1 MADPTIIGNYQILR
15 FLGEGGMGRVYVA
28 LHTVL
33 EREVVVK
40 RILPELASHA
50 EIVRRFL
57 VEARAAAKLAHRNI
71 VVVHDAATDQDGV
84 PFLALEFLKGQ
95 SLRAWL
101 DQRRATSPFT
111 SPQLVALVLAQAAN
125 ALEYAHGKGI
135 VHRDI
140 KPDNVFLV
148 RAPTELAPLLEKSRL
163 PADLSVKVLD
173 FGIAKL
179 ADEHAKDPRAG
190 TGTAMA
196 LGTPSYMPP
205 EQLTSARDVDARAD
219 VYALGAMVFEMLT
232 GSVPWGDTGFAELHG
247 RMMHEPT
254 PDPRRLNPALTKR
267 VAMVVSRALKRD
279 RADRWSTVADFAR
292 AFCAEVPAGNGLP
305 SGTEILH
312 VYAPE
317 LASPTATAP
326 PVVGPATEQQ
336 PGIASAATITPH
348 AAVVATTSA
357 TAPRSSR
364 GLVIALGAVGFVGA
378 GVLAIVLASGG
389 GGGND
394 ARTEPAASTA
404 PAIDASAPITDAG
417 VPDAV
422 LVDAEALVDASPPLV
437 DTAPIDAPKRR
448 TSRDPKPGSG
458 SSAGSGSGSGS
469 SRGIRDVLQGE

>member
-40 RILPELASHA
+40 RILPELASNA

-71 VVVHDAATDQDGV
+71 VVVHDASTDKDGV
-84 PFLALEFLKGQ
+84 PFLALEFLKGL
-95 SLRAWL
+95 SLRDWL
-101 DQRRATSPFT
+101 DQRKPFV

-125 ALEYAHGKGI
+125 ALEYAHGHGI

-148 RAPTELAPLLEKSRL
+148 RAPAELAPLLEKSRL

-179 ADEHAKDPRAG
+179 ADDRANDPRAG

-232 GSVPWGDTGFAELHG
+232 GSVPWGATGFAELHG

-254 PDPRRLNPALTKR
+254 PDPRQLNPGLSKR
-267 VAMVVSRALKRD
+267 VAHVVTRALKRD

-348 AAVVATTSA
+348 AAVVASTSA

-364 GLVIALGAVGFVGA
+364 GLVIALGAAGVVGA
-378 GVLAIVLASGG
+378 GVLAIVLTSGG
-389 GGGND
+389 GSD
-394 ARTEPAASTA
+394 AGTEAATTTPTIDASA
-404 PAIDASAPITDAG
+404 PAIDAG
-417 VPDAV
+417 V
-422 LVDAEALVDASPPLV
+422 VDASPVDTAPLV
-437 DTAPIDAPKRR
+437 DAAPPLIDAAPIDAPKRR
-448 TSRDPKPGSG
+448 STREPKPTNGSG
-458 SSAGSGSGSGS
+458 SAAGTGSGS
-469 SRGIRDVLQGE
+469 SRGIRDVLKEGE

>member
-40 RILPELASHA
+40 RILPELASHP

-71 VVVHDAATDQDGV
+71 VVVHDASTDQDGV
-84 PFLALEFLKGQ
+84 PFLALEFLKGL
-95 SLRAWL
+95 SLRDWL
-101 DQRRATSPFT
+101 DQHKPFV

-125 ALEYAHGKGI
+125 ALEYAHGHGI

-148 RAPTELAPLLEKSRL
+148 RAPAELAPLLEKSRL

-205 EQLTSARDVDARAD
+205 EQLTSARDVDRRAD

-232 GSVPWGDTGFAELHG
+232 GSVPWGATGFAELHG
-247 RMMHEPT
+247 RMTHEPT
-254 PDPRRLNPALTKR
+254 PDPRRLNPALSKR
-267 VAMVVSRALKRD
+267 VAHVVSRALKRD
-279 RADRWSTVADFAR
+279 RDDRWPTAADLAR

-305 SGTEILH
+305 SGIEILH

-317 LASPTATAP
+317 LTSPTAIAP

-348 AAVVATTSA
+348 AAVVANTA
-357 TAPRSSR
+357 APRSSR
-364 GLVIALGAVGFVGA
+364 GLVIALGAAGIVGA

-389 GGGND
+389 GSEAG
-394 ARTEPAASTA
+394 TEPAITAPTIDASA
-404 PAIDASAPITDAG
+404 PAIDAG
-417 VPDAV
+417 V
-422 LVDAEALVDASPPLV
+422 VDASPVDTAPLV
-437 DTAPIDAPKRR
+437 DAAPPLIDAAPIDAPKRR
-448 TSRDPKPGSG
+448 STRDPKPTNGSG
-458 SSAGSGSGSGS
+458 SAAGTGSGS
-469 SRGIRDVLQGE
+469 SRGIRDVLKEGE